1 VDAWTLLFFAAA
13 LLAAAAVLAE
23 SLRRPILRRM
33 ALRNAWRRPKQT
45 ATVIA
50 GLMVGTAI
58 ISSALVAGDS
68 AAGAIRGYVYQSL
81 GAVDESV
88 AIPGYPYFPQAVYDK
103 FLADPGIQ
111 RSFDGVAAHV
121 VWQGA
126 LEDQRT
132 GAFEPNVAVVG
143 YDTERDAGFGDYH
156 LLGGGGTDGR
166 ALVEGQAIATKHLA
180 EQLGLQAG
188 DAVRLSFVK
197 PIDPLLP
204 RIVFTNGTLTGAD
217 PSLLVPGAPGVP
229 PVPVPAVPGAP
240 PLEQLH
246 TIPVE
251 KSATRL
257 TVVLAWDAALAPV
270 LPPTI
275 VLAAHLTAPDGATYD
290 AVGRPSGA
298 DPVPLLL
305 NVTTAPDRT
314 LPVGNWTL
322 QVSASAG
329 ANLRYVGAGI
339 VLYPVYD
346 LALLQERAQALQGEV
361 ARFKDRLGGLSDFA
375 ARETADLQVVQVTDG
390 GRGDL
395 FDFRDALFIRIGQAQ
410 QLFGREGQVNLVKF
424 SNPGPVHGGETG
436 TDAAMPLLNATLTR
450 VKGEYPDIAS
460 VQNLEA
466 TPTKQEFL
474 EVADSKGQTLTGLLV
489 FAGSLSIITGLLLIL
504 NIFTMLAEERR
515 SELGMSRAVGM
526 TRGDLVRLF
535 LFEGSL
541 YAVVAALLGAL
552 LGLALAYLMIGVM
565 NTIIAHLATDLSFPP
580 IEYSPSLA
588 AVLLA
593 FSAGSLLTFGTILAA
608 SRRASRLN
616 VVRAIRRIEE
626 PEARGNL
633 RAALLAAVPLAGIGL
648 ALTILGVLPRR
659 FLFDLAADYRFTL
672 VVVGPLLVTLGL
684 GVALRPVLPRRRLY
698 PWLAALLALYY
709 AVTYFT
715 ITSYDNRQEANVLG
729 PVRGVLLTLCAVV
742 LVVHFE
748 RGIRLLG
755 RLLARIPRLR
765 PLAIPAVSYPLHRK
779 FRTGMTLAMF
789 SVVLLSIGFFSIFGA
804 LFQTDPTRQTGG
816 FDIEAR
822 TTLTVPDLG
831 PYDQGTLPS
840 GLIAA
845 RLELPEFRTE
855 DRNFLTVSGEQTGTF
870 RDYRHVVYGYDAE
883 FARAQKFRLLER
895 IPEYA
900 TDEAAYEGVLSHPGQ
915 VIVSYLYSTNAEG
928 QALVHKAGET
938 LQMHFGNE
946 TLEFTIAG
954 IQEQY
959 HFPGVFLPKE
969 RVDGLFP
976 ATARV
981 YLFKVGPGVDPVEAA
996 RQLERNYRQVGM
1008 DAKPSLAEVLE
1019 EQASFRQVLGAMK
1032 LFLGLGLLVGVLS
1045 LGIIT
1050 SRSVLERRQEIGMLR
1065 ALGYTGGQV
1074 RGIFFIEV
1082 TFTILLGALVGIACA
1097 ILVTYGL
1104 WFAIIRQL
1112 NYPYVVPWGEIGVL
1126 VLVSYLVAMLATAA
1140 PIGRSAKVAPA
1151 EALRYLE

>member
-1 VDAWTLLFFAAA
+1 VDPWTLALFGAA
-13 LLAAAAVLAE
+13 LLAAAAVLVE
-23 SLRRPILRRM
+23 SLRRPILSRM
-33 ALRNAWRRPKQT
+33 AVRNAWRRPKQT

-88 AIPGYPYFPQAVYDK
+88 AVPGYPYFPQAVYDK
-103 FLADPGIQ
+103 FAADPAIA
-111 RSFDGVAAHV
+111 RSFDGLSAHV
-121 VWQGA
+121 IWQGA
-126 LEDQRT
+126 LEDGRT
-132 GAFEPNVAVVG
+132 GQFEPNVAVVG
-143 YDTERDAGFGDYH
+143 YDTARDAGFGDYH
-156 LLGGGGTDGR
+156 LPSGGGTDG
-166 ALVEGQAIATKHLA
+166 ATLQTGQAIATQHLA
-180 EQLGLQAG
+180 DQLGLEVG
-188 DAVRLSFVK
+188 DKVQLSYVK
-197 PIDPLLP
+197 PVDPLLP
-204 RIVFTNGTLTGAD
+204 RIFFTNGTLTGAD
-217 PSLLVPGAPGVP
+217 PSLVVPGVP
-229 PVPVPAVPGAP
+229 SVPVPTVPGAP
-240 PLEQLH
+240 PVEQVH

-257 TVVLAWDAALAPV
+257 TVVLAWDAALAPMV
-270 LPPTI
+270 PPTI
-275 VLAAHLTAPDGATYD
+275 VLAAHLTGPDGSTYD
-290 AVGRPSGA
+290 ATGRPSGA

-305 NVTTAPDRT
+305 NVTAPPDGT
-314 LPVGNWTL
+314 LAVGNWTL
-322 QVSASAG
+322 RVSASTG

-346 LALLQERAQALQGEV
+346 LALLQERAQALQGQV
-361 ARFKDRLGGLSDFA
+361 ARFKDRLPGLSDFT
-375 ARETADLQVVQVTDG
+375 ARETADLQVAQVTDG
-390 GRGDL
+390 GKGDL
-395 FDFRDALFIRIGQAQ
+395 FDFRDALFIRMDEAQA
-410 QLFGREGQVNLVKF
+410 LFGRAGQVNLIKF
-424 SNPGPVHGGETG
+424 SNPGSVHGGEAG
-436 TDAAMPLLNATLTR
+436 TDVAMPVLNATLGR
-450 VKGEYPDIAS
+450 IKAQYPDIAS

-466 TPTKQEFL
+466 KPLKREFL
-474 EVADSKGQTLTGLLV
+474 QQADAKGQTLTGLLV

-541 YAVVAALLGAL
+541 YAVAAALLGAL
-552 LGLALAYLMIGVM
+552 LGLGLAYLMIGVM
-565 NTIIAHLATDLSFPP
+565 NAIISHLATNLSFPP

-593 FSAGSLLTFGTILAA
+593 FSAGALLTFGTILAA

-626 PEARGNL
+626 PEARGHL
-633 RAALLAAVPLAGIGL
+633 RTAVLAALPFLGIGL
-648 ALTILGVLPRR
+648 AATVLGVLPRR
-659 FLFDLAADYRFTL
+659 LLFAPAADYRFTL
-672 VVVGPLLVTLGL
+672 VVAGPLLVALGL
-684 GVALRPVLPRRRLY
+684 GILLRPLLPRRRLV
-698 PWLAALLALYY
+698 PALAALLGLYY
-709 AVTYFT
+709 AVTYFA
-715 ITSYDNRQEANVLG
+715 ITQYDNRQEANVLG
-729 PVRGVLLTLCAVV
+729 PVRGVLLTLCVVV

-748 RGIRLLG
+748 SGTRA
-755 RLLARIPRLR
+755 LARLIARVPRLR

-822 TTLTVPDLG
+822 TTLTVPDLA
-831 PYDQGTLPS
+831 PYDAHTLPPD
-840 GLIAA
+840 LVAA

-855 DRNFLTVSGEQTGTF
+855 DRNFITVSGQQTGTF
-870 RDYRHVVYGYDAE
+870 RDYRHVVYGYDE
-883 FARAQKFRLLER
+883 GFARTQNFRLLER
-895 IPEYA
+895 APEYA
-900 TDEAAYEGVLSHPGQ
+900 TDQAAYEGVLSHPDQ

-928 QALVHKAGET
+928 QALVHKAGER
-938 LQMHFGNE
+938 LQMHLGNE

-959 HFPGVFLPKE
+959 HYPGIFLPKD
-969 RVDGLFP
+969 RVASLFP

-981 YLFKVGPGVDPVEAA
+981 YLFKLQPGHDPVEAA
-996 RQLERNYRQVGM
+996 RLLERNYRQVGM
-1008 DAKPSLAEVLE
+1008 DAKPSLAQVLD

-1065 ALGYTGGQV
+1065 ALGYTGSQV

-1082 TFTILLGALVGIACA
+1082 TVTILLGALVGIACA

-1112 NYPYVVPWGEIGVL
+1112 NYPYVVPWGEVGVL
-1126 VLVSYLVAMLATAA
+1126 VLVSYVVAMLATAA

>member
-1 VDAWTLLFFAAA
+1 P
-13 LLAAAAVLAE
+13 
-23 SLRRPILRRM
+23 SIP
-33 ALRNAWRRPKQT
+33 PP
-45 ATVIA
+45 TV
-50 GLMVGTAI
+50 
-58 ISSALVAGDS
+58 
-68 AAGAIRGYVYQSL
+68 
-81 GAVDESV
+81 
-88 AIPGYPYFPQAVYDK
+88 P
-103 FLADPGIQ
+103 
-111 RSFDGVAAHV
+111 
-121 VWQGA
+121 
-126 LEDQRT
+126 
-132 GAFEPNVAVVG
+132 
-143 YDTERDAGFGDYH
+143 
-156 LLGGGGTDGR
+156 
-166 ALVEGQAIATKHLA
+166 
-180 EQLGLQAG
+180 
-188 DAVRLSFVK
+188 
-197 PIDPLLP
+197 
-204 RIVFTNGTLTGAD
+204 
-217 PSLLVPGAPGVP
+217 
-229 PVPVPAVPGAP
+229 VPGAP
-240 PLEQLH
+240 PLAQTH

-251 KSATRL
+251 ASATRL
-257 TVVLAWDAALAPV
+257 TVVLAWDAALAPM

-275 VLAAHLTAPDGATYD
+275 VLAAHLTDPNGATYD
-290 AVGRPSGA
+290 ATGTPAGN
-298 DPVPLLL
+298 DPAPLLL
-305 NVTTAPDRT
+305 NVTAPPDGT

-322 QVSASAG
+322 RVSASAG

-346 LALLQERAQALQGEV
+346 LALLQERSKALQGQV
-361 ARFKDRLGGLSDFA
+361 ARFRDRLPGLSDFT
-375 ARETADLQVVQVTDG
+375 ARETADLEAVLVTDG

-395 FDFRDALFIRIGQAQ
+395 FDFRDALFIPIGKAQ
-410 QLFGREGQVNLVKF
+410 ELFGRMGQVNLIKF
-424 SNPGPVHGGETG
+424 SNPGSVRGGEAG
-436 TDAAMPLLNATLTR
+436 TDAAMPVLNATLAR
-450 VKGEYPDIAS
+450 IKGELPAIAS

-466 TPTKQEFL
+466 KPVKREFL
-474 EVADSKGQTLTGLLV
+474 EVADAKGQTLTGLLV

-552 LGLALAYLMIGVM
+552 LGLGLAFVMIGVM
-565 NTIIAHLATDLSFPP
+565 NAIISHLATNLSFPP
-580 IEYSPSLA
+580 IEYAPSLG

-593 FSAGSLLTFGTILAA
+593 FSAGALLTFGTILAA

-626 PEARGNL
+626 PEARGHL
-633 RAALLAAVPLAGIGL
+633 RTALLAAAPFLAIGL
-648 ALTILGVLPRR
+648 AATVMGVLPRKL
-659 FLFDLAADYRFTL
+659 LFALAADYRFSL
-672 VVVGPLLVTLGL
+672 VVAGPLLITLGL
-684 GVALRPVLPRRRLY
+684 GIALRPLLPRRRLF
-698 PWLAALLALYY
+698 PGLAALLALYY
-709 AVTYFT
+709 TATYFL
-715 ITSYDNRQEANVLG
+715 ITRYDNRQEANVLG
-729 PVRGVLLTLCAVV
+729 PIRGVLLTLCVVV

-748 RGIRLLG
+748 RGTRFLAG
-755 RLLARIPRLR
+755 LLARIPRLR
-765 PLAIPAVSYPLHRK
+765 PLAVPAVSYPLHRK

-822 TTLTVPDLG
+822 TTLTVPDLA
-831 PYDQGTLPS
+831 PYDGRTLPD

-855 DRNFLTVSGEQTGTF
+855 DRGFITVSGQQTGTF
-870 RDYRHVVYGYDAE
+870 RDYRHVVYGYGAD
-883 FARAQKFRLLER
+883 FARAQNFRLLER

-900 TDEAAYEGVLSHPGQ
+900 SDGAAYEGVLTHPDQ
-915 VIVSYLYSTNAEG
+915 IIVSYLYSTNAQG
-928 QALVHKAGET
+928 QALVHKAGER
-938 LQMHFGNE
+938 LQMHLGNE
-946 TLEFTIAG
+946 TTEFTIAG

-969 RVDGLFP
+969 KVASLFP
-976 ATARV
+976 ATGRV
-981 YLFKVGPGVDPVEAA
+981 YLFKVGDGVDPVEAA
-996 RQLERNYRQVGM
+996 RLLERNYRQVGM
-1008 DAKPSLAEVLE
+1008 DAKPSLAQVLE
-1019 EQASFRQVLGAMK
+1019 EQSSFRQVLGAMK

-1065 ALGYTGGQV
+1065 ALGYTGSQV

-1112 NYPYVVPWGEIGVL
+1112 HYPYVVPWGEIGVL
-1126 VLVSYLVAMLATAA
+1126 VLVSYVVAMLATAA